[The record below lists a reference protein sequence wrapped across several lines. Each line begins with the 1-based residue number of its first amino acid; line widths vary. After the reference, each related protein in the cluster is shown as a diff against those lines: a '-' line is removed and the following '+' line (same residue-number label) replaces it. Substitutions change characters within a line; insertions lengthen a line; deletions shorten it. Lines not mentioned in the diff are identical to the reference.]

1 MAIRVLQQGGFTRLG
16 PETTSGSR
24 LDDQSWSSRRGRMAV
39 RDDPRLAAAR
49 AGPLRPDDVARLTV
63 RVRGAR

>member
-1 MAIRVLQQGGFTRLG
+1 
-16 PETTSGSR
+16 
-24 LDDQSWSSRRGRMAV
+24 MAV

-63 RVRGAR
+63 LANKALPLIFAGNPGKILTGKSKSDRKEGAP